1 MLVSR
6 IPQETIDRIRDAADI
21 VDVVSRHVDLKKRG
35 KNFFGLCPFHNEKTP
50 SFSVA
55 PDKGIYHCFGCGNGG
70 NAVNFIIEFEKISFV
85 EAVQQLGQQLGIEV
99 AFSGSDNSR
108 EFFGHLYEI
117 HALATELYHKT
128 LFSDRGAEA
137 KEYLLN
143 RGLSEV
149 SLKLFKVGFAPD
161 NSSYLFNTIKS
172 KNYDKEVLEKSGLFG
187 VSNSEFY
194 DRFRG
199 RIMFPI
205 SNATGKVIAFGAR
218 VFGTDDPAK
227 YMNSPETPL
236 YRKSEVFYGLNL
248 TRDSIRKAESA
259 ILVEGYTDLIQLIQV
274 GIKNVVAVSGTAFT
288 DHHVHQIRRIAPK
301 VYLAYDGDSAGINA
315 AKKAGYSLLKGGVDP
330 IVIVIPDGMDPDDWV
345 NRDGAKGFK
354 TKGIDQAIGL
364 LNFHLRTSNFSQS
377 TPTEKSNLM
386 KEILDEASEIQDP
399 IIRQDLIN
407 NLAQVGGIEENQVVH
422 MFTQQVRK
430 KRKQYSEKLQKP
442 KQSMFTTVNAKAELG
457 IIKVLAGDDE
467 VARLFVKENLDL
479 NKIENRQ
486 LKKLAEMLL
495 NTPQVN
501 PAQIIAHFD
510 SSEDREVVSKILIDE
525 DDTTSPLQMVKDC
538 LNTLS
543 KVSTKEQIKKARLK
557 IREME
562 AAGQDATDLMLK
574 VVQMQK
580 DLHA

>member
-1 MLVSR
+1 VAR
-6 IPQETIDRIRDAADI
+6 IPQETIDRIRDSADI

-99 AFSGSDNSR
+99 AFSGSDNSK

-149 SLKLFKVGFAPD
+149 SLKLFKVGFAPE
-161 NSSYLFNTIKS
+161 NSSYLFNTIKP

-248 TRDSIRKAESA
+248 TRDAIRNAESA

-288 DHHVHQIRRIAPK
+288 DRHVHQIRRIASK

-315 AKKAGYSLLKGGVDP
+315 GKKAGYSLLKGGVDP
-330 IVIVIPDGMDPDDWV
+330 LVIVIPDGMDPDDWV
-345 NRDGAKGFK
+345 NRDGAEGFK

-386 KEILDEASEIQDP
+386 KEILAEASEIQDP
-399 IIRQDLIN
+399 IIRQDLIK

-442 KQSMFTTVNAKAELG
+442 KESMFTTVNAKAELG

-467 VARLFVKENLDL
+467 EARSFVKENLDL

-501 PAQIIAHFD
+501 PPQIISHFD

-543 KVSTKEQIKKARLK
+543 KVSTKEQIKQARLK

-562 AAGQDATDLMLK
+562 AAGQDATDLMLQ

-580 DLHA
+580 DLRA

>member
-1 MLVSR
+1 MAR
-6 IPQETIDRIRDAADI
+6 IPQETIDRIRDSADI

-70 NAVNFIIEFEKISFV
+70 NAVNFIMEFEKISFV
-85 EAVQQLGQQLGIEV
+85 EAVQQLGQQLGIKV
-99 AFSGSDNSR
+99 AFSGSDNSK
-108 EFFGHLYEI
+108 EFFSHLYEI
-117 HALATELYHKT
+117 HELATELYHTT
-128 LFSDRGAEA
+128 LFSDRGVEA
-137 KEYLLN
+137 KKYLLN
-143 RGLSEV
+143 RGLSEK
-149 SLKLFKVGFAPD
+149 SLKLFKVGFAPE
-161 NSSYLFNTIKS
+161 NSSYLLNIIKP

-187 VSNSEFY
+187 FSNSEFY

-248 TRDSIRKAESA
+248 TRDAIRNAESA

-288 DHHVHQIRRIAPK
+288 DRHVHQIRRIASK

-315 AKKAGYSLLKGGVDP
+315 GKKAGYSLLKGGVDP
-330 IVIVIPDGMDPDDWV
+330 LVIVIPDGMDPDDWV
-345 NRDGAKGFK
+345 NCDGAEGFK

-386 KEILDEASEIQDP
+386 KEILAEASEIQDP
-399 IIRQDLIN
+399 IIRQDLIK

-442 KQSMFTTVNAKAELG
+442 KESMFTTVNAKAELG

-467 VARLFVKENLDL
+467 EARSFVKENLDL

-495 NTPQVN
+495 NAPQVN

-562 AAGQDATDLMLK
+562 AAGQDATDLMLQ

-580 DLHA
+580 DLRA

>member
-1 MLVSR
+1 MMAR
-6 IPQETIDRIRDAADI
+6 IPQETIDRIRDSADI

-99 AFSGSDNSR
+99 AFSGSDNSN
-108 EFFGHLYEI
+108 EFFSHLYEI
-117 HALATELYHKT
+117 HELATELYHTT
-128 LFSDRGAEA
+128 LFSDRGVEA
-137 KEYLLN
+137 KKYLLN
-143 RGLSEV
+143 RGLSEK
-149 SLKLFKVGFAPD
+149 SLKLFKVGFAPE
-161 NSSYLFNTIKS
+161 NSSYLLNIIKP

-187 VSNSEFY
+187 LSNSEFY

-248 TRDSIRKAESA
+248 TRDAIRNAESA

-288 DHHVHQIRRIAPK
+288 DRHVHQIRRFAPK

-315 AKKAGYSLLKGGVDP
+315 GKKAGYSLLKGGVDP

-345 NRDGAKGFK
+345 NRDGAEGFK

-386 KEILDEASEIQDP
+386 KEILAEASEIQDP
-399 IIRQDLIN
+399 IIRQDLIK

-442 KQSMFTTVNAKAELG
+442 KESMFTTVNAKAELG

-467 VARLFVKENLDL
+467 EARSFVKENLDL

-486 LKKLAEMLL
+486 LKKLAEMIL

-543 KVSTKEQIKKARLK
+543 KVSTKEQIKQARLK

-562 AAGQDATDLMLK
+562 AAGQDATDLMLQ

-580 DLHA
+580 DLRA